1 MRKVYNFAPGPA
13 LLPEEVLLQAQQELL
28 NWHNTGMSVME
39 ISHRGK
45 EFAEV
50 VAQTEADVRELL
62 NLPKNYQVLFTTG
75 GATAQFAMVPMNFI
89 GKKKTADY
97 VNTGIW
103 SEKAIEEAKTFGE
116 INIVANTQKNPRIFI
131 PSQESWKLN
140 PNAAYL
146 HYTPNETI
154 NGIEFHWTPDS
165 GDVPLIADMSSNI
178 FSRSIDVS
186 KFGLIYA
193 GAQKNMGQAGITL
206 VIIRDDLLENAEYA
220 LNTPSLYRYK
230 TYAENQ
236 SLQNTP
242 PTFSWYLAGLV
253 LTWIKKQGGLTAM
266 AAHNQRKAEKLYQA
280 IDQSTLYFNEVDPS
294 CRSWMN
300 VPFSLRNPELN
311 QTFLEEAKQAG
322 LVNLAGHR
330 LVGGMRASI
339 YNAMPEEG
347 VDALIDFMQVFAA
360 RHYNLINARS
370 G

>member
-13 LLPEEVLLQAQQELL
+13 LLPEEVLLQAQEELL
-28 NWHNTGMSVME
+28 DWHGSGMSVME

-50 VAQTEADVRELL
+50 VAQTEADLRELL

-103 SEKAIEEAKTFGE
+103 SEKAMEEARNFGE
-116 INIVANTQKNPRIFI
+116 INVVAHTQKNPKISI
-131 PSQESWKLN
+131 PPQESWKLN
-140 PNAAYL
+140 PDAAYL

-165 GDVPLIADMSSNI
+165 SEEVPLVADMSSNI
-178 FSRSIDVS
+178 FSRPIDVS
-186 KFGLIYA
+186 KFALIYA
-193 GAQKNMGQAGITL
+193 GAQKNLGQAGITL
-206 VIIRDDLLENAEYA
+206 VIIREDLLENADPVF
-220 LNTPSLYRYK
+220 NTPSLYRYK

-253 LTWIKKQGGLTAM
+253 LAWIKKQGGLTVM
-266 AAHNQRKAEKLYQA
+266 AVRNQRKAEKLYQA
-280 IDQSTLYFNEVDPS
+280 IDQSEFYFNDVDPS

-300 VPFSLRNPELN
+300 VPFSLRKPEWN
-311 QTFLEEAKQAG
+311 QTFLEEAKKAG

-347 VDALIDFMQVFAA
+347 VDALIDFMQTFAA
-360 RHYNLINARS
+360 KHLN
-370 G
+370 